1 MIQIQNCTITLV
13 AILNKH
19 GSGELYFGVRNNGAA
34 VFCPCK
40 TNDVQMAK
48 FATNVKATFT
58 DIRREDKGS
67 IVGLSKVCEQ
77 YIIDAIDW
85 KADIIGL
92 ERVETPEIPVEAI
105 REAVI
110 NSFGHRMYNNNQ
122 CNEIDVFKDRIE
134 IHTTGGFPKGHT
146 LEKFLDGSKKAI
158 RRNKLM
164 ACTIQ
169 KIWKRLLP
177 V

>member
-1 MIQIQNCTITLV
+1 M
-13 AILNKH
+13 
-19 GSGELYFGVRNNGAA
+19 
-34 VFCPCK
+34 
-40 TNDVQMAK
+40 
-48 FATNVKATFT
+48 
-58 DIRREDKGS
+58 
-67 IVGLSKVCEQ
+67 
-77 YIIDAIDW
+77 DW
-85 KADIIGL
+85 KANIIGL
-92 ERVETPEIPVEAI
+92 ERVETPEIPVETI

-110 NSFGHRMYNNNQ
+110 NSYGHRMYNNNQ

-134 IHTTGGFPKGHT
+134 IYTTGGFPKGHT